1 VGIERISL
9 LKVPLDIVPPEQLP
23 DAIYELLKPP
33 APATSNP
40 GIETAETLAQ
50 KSAVS
55 PLIPP
60 ASAPKAGTKGKNIV
74 LLSLWDLLRAR
85 HNKEYRAYILNASLV
100 IPISKSLVTG
110 ARFLTGKT
118 PYRYM
123 PFNFVVNLLGLLESR
138 EYTAYLLGCKSPIL
152 KKAEK
157 NIRETFP
164 HLRIVGRFV
173 GAFRKADERGILE
186 AIRKA
191 SPHLLL
197 AGKGLRGEELW
208 LARNHPH
215 LGPGLRL
222 WCSDLFDVFAERKKR
237 PSEGIFDKGLEHLGY
252 CFSNP
257 LKFFRIFPYFRYK
270 FLLVI
275 YKIFGKK

>member
-1 VGIERISL
+1 VGVESTRTDSAAYERISL

-23 DAIYELLKPP
+23 DVIYGLLKPSRAAIAGP
-33 APATSNP
+33 SASLLIAPAS
-40 GIETAETLAQ
+40 
-50 KSAVS
+50 V
-55 PLIPP
+55 
-60 ASAPKAGTKGKNIV
+60 PKTGTEGKNIV

-85 HNKEYRAYILNASLV
+85 HNKEYRAFVLKAALV
-100 IPISKSLVTG
+100 IPISKSLVSG

-123 PFNFVVNLLGLLESR
+123 PFNFVVNLLELLESR
-138 EYTAYLLGCKSPIL
+138 EYTAYLLGAKSPVL

-157 NIRETFP
+157 NIRQTFP
-164 HLRIVGRFV
+164 QLRIVGRFV
-173 GAFRKADERGILE
+173 GAFRKPDEHGILE

-191 SPHLLL
+191 SPHLIL

-208 LARNHPH
+208 LARNHTR

-222 WCSDLFDVFAERKKR
+222 WCSDLFDVFAEHKKR

-252 CFSNP
+252 CFANP
-257 LKFFRIFPYFRYK
+257 LKFFRIFPYFGYK
-270 FLLVI
+270 FLLLI
-275 YKIFGKK
+275 YKIFKKT